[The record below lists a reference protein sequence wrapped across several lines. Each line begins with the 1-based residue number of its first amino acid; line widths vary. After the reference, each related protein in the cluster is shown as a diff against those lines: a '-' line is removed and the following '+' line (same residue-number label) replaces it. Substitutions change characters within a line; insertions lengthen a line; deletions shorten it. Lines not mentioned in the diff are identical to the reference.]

1 MALLEI
7 AQPFMDSLTF
17 SVYQNSNELN
27 VDPETGNYVQRTREI
42 AVKALIKP
50 SGSVGSLPIDRT
62 GYDPIAIAFE
72 GWLIDPTEMP
82 VIINYPFNTVGIWKN
97 KKISIVLLPMLQKSQ
112 YVLQY
117 TGECIRGSLYI

>member
-1 MALLEI
+1 MPLLKV

-17 SVYQNSNELN
+17 SVYQNSNELS
-27 VDPETGNYVQRTREI
+27 VDPETGNYMQQTREI

-50 SGSVGSLPIDRT
+50 SGSVVNSSVDQT
-62 GYDPIAIAFE
+62 GYDPVAIAFE

-82 VIINYPFNTVGIWKN
+82 VAINYPFNTVGVWKN
-97 KKISIVLLPMLQKSQ
+97 KKISIVLLPMLQKSE

-117 TGECIRGSLYI
+117 TGECIRGNLYI

>member
-1 MALLEI
+1 MSLLKV

-17 SVYQNSNELN
+17 SVYQNSNELS
-27 VDPETGNYVQRTREI
+27 VDPETGNYMQQTREI

-50 SGSVGSLPIDRT
+50 TGSVVNSSVDRT
-62 GYDPIAIAFE
+62 GYDPVAIAFE

-82 VIINYPFNTVGIWKN
+82 VPINYPFNTVGVWKN
-97 KKISIVLLPMLQKSQ
+97 KKISIVLLPMLQKSE

-117 TGECIRGSLYI
+117 TGECIRGNLYI